1 MKNLKTAFI
10 SIVLSAIAIPAMS
23 QETPPKG
30 YYSLDQLAPV
40 VEQEAQNLF
49 VVKRGASFRLTL
61 DEWAKKSGWQPI
73 AWKLPEE
80 FDLTLGADAE
90 FSGDFITV
98 TERLLKAIGSDLS
111 IRIRFNKG
119 NKLAVVEPLR

>member
-1 MKNLKTAFI
+1 MKNLKTALLSLILSI
-10 SIVLSAIAIPAMS
+10 SSISAFG
-23 QETPPKG
+23 QESPPKG
-30 YYSLDQLAPV
+30 YLSLDQLAPV
-40 VEQEAQNLF
+40 IDKETQNIF

-98 TERLLKAIGSDLS
+98 TERFIKALGSDLAL
-111 IRIRFNKG
+111 RVRFNKG